1 MKLKIEL
8 EFCQSITG
16 LHILHDSALKNRKKK
31 HFEGDLMATLKAVF
45 IQLWWQNGL
54 E

>member
-16 LHILHDSALKNRKKK
+16 LHILHDSALNRKK
-31 HFEGDLMATLKAVF
+31 HFGEAALKAVF
-45 IQLWWQNGL
+45 FQLWWQNGL